1 MQFLDVQYPRNIF
14 KVYLKYQKGM
24 MNIAQT
30 VGEKIMLSPEIELK
44 TCFKLVIW

>member
-1 MQFLDVQYPRNIF
+1 MFSIPETYL
-14 KVYLKYQKGM
+14 KYLKYQKGM

-30 VGEKIMLSPEIELK
+30 VGEKIMLLPEIELK

>member
-1 MQFLDVQYPRNIF
+1 MQFWMFSMPETYL
-14 KVYLKYQKGM
+14 KYLKYQKGM

-44 TCFKLVIW
+44 TCFKLVMW